1 MQNLLQRRKE
11 LRFPVRGVEATLEGP
26 GDVQVI
32 NVSRRGIAFEA
43 AAELETGNDYYLE
56 LRYRGQK
63 ANVATKLR
71 WAACLP
77 GDEGQLLFRGGGP
90 FVEAVGTVQGV
101 WRTLFVEPAAFEDD
115 AFEGGEIL
123 EGGAPA

>member
-11 LRFPVRGVEATLEGP
+11 IRFPVHGIEATLKGP

-63 ANVATKLR
+63 AHVAANLR

-77 GDEGQLLFRGGGP
+77 SDEGELHFRGGGP
-90 FVEAVGTVQGV
+90 FVEALGTDQGV
-101 WRTLFVEPAAFEDD
+101 WRTLFADPATIEAE
-115 AFEGGEIL
+115 ASAA
-123 EGGAPA
+123 GGATA